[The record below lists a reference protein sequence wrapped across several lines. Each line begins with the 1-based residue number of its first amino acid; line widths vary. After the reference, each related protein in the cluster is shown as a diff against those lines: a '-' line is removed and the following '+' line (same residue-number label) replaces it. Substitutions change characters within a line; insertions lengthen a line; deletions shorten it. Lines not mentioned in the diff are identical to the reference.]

1 MNELRTKNINLSNF
15 DHIQR
20 EIFRK
25 KSYNPYFADENTGS
39 IVLTDYDNFPYKRW
53 FRGIPESHR
62 PIVAEREAG
71 WRPVQ
76 TECYKYVPPNV
87 SYSVRP
93 YCFEP
98 ACSTVYPCLP
108 DSGQENESRNVL
120 INNSC
125 IVEYR

>member
-1 MNELRTKNINLSNF
+1 MNELITKNINLSNV

-20 EIFRK
+20 EILK
-25 KSYNPYFADENTGS
+25 KKGYKPYFADENTGS

-53 FRGIPESHR
+53 FRGIPDSFE

-71 WRPVQ
+71 WRPIQ
-76 TECYKYVPPNV
+76 TECYKNIKPNIN
-87 SYSVRP
+87 YSVRP

-108 DSGQENESRNVL
+108 DNESPVEARNVL